1 MDAEKQTLEQ
11 LKTSIRQHDHAYY
24 VLDRPNI
31 LDSEYDELMRRLREM
46 EASHPEWV
54 TPDSPTQRVGGAV
67 AQGFASVRHKTALLS
82 LANAFSAQEVR
93 SFDQRVRQ
101 LLDGTP
107 VEYVLEPKVDGLAIS
122 LLYEDGLLVQAA
134 TRGDGETGENVTTN
148 VRTVRSV
155 PLQLAGE
162 ALPAQLDVRGEI
174 YMPKRSFAKLNEQ
187 RAAAGEALFANPRNA
202 AAGSLR
208 QLDPQVTAGREL
220 GLLAYALG
228 DNPFDTHAAALEALR
243 KWGFP
248 VYPHYKVCSDIEQA
262 IAYIDEF
269 AAMRHELPYET
280 DGLVIKVNSIAQQ
293 QALGATGKDPR
304 WAVAYKFPAEQAE
317 TTLEDIFVQVG
328 RTGVLT
334 PVAVLKPVKLAGTT
348 VSRASL
354 HNEDYIRD
362 KDIRIGDVVLVQKA
376 GEIIP
381 EVVRVLTERRAA
393 NAAPPFVMP
402 ATCPECD
409 APAVRLEGEAAT
421 RCTNPH
427 CPALGREGL
436 AHYAS
441 RNAMD
446 IENLGPAV
454 VSLLWNAGLVRTPAD
469 YYRLQIEQLVQL
481 ERMGDKSAGNL
492 LAAIEASKT
501 KGLER
506 LLFALGIRFVGVKAA
521 KTLAQAFGDI
531 GRLAAASQAELTA
544 LPEIGP
550 RIAES
555 VVTWFAAPENQA
567 LVAALAEAG
576 VVTEAAAKPAPAAR
590 PSALAGKTIVITGT
604 LPSLSRTEAAELA
617 EAAGAKVASSVSK
630 KTDYVLAGEAAGS
643 KLDKAHAL
651 GIAVIDEA
659 AFRAL
664 LEHVDG

>member
-248 VYPHYKVCSDIEQA
+248 VYPHYEVCSDIEQA

-469 YYRLQIEQLVQL
+469 YYRLQIDQLVQL

>member
-187 RAAAGEALFANPRNA
+187 RVAAGEALFANPRNA

>member
-1 MDAEKQTLEQ
+1 MDADRQTLEQ
-11 LKTSIRQHDHAYY
+11 LKEAIRQHDYAYY
-24 VLDRPNI
+24 VLDRPKV
-31 LDSEYDELMRRLREM
+31 LDSEYDELMRRLREL
-46 EASHPEWV
+46 EARHPEWV

-67 AQGFASVRHKTALLS
+67 AQGFAAVRHKTALLS
-82 LANAFSAQEVR
+82 LANAFSAQDLR
-93 SFDQRVRQ
+93 NFDQRVRQ
-101 LLDGTP
+101 LLDGAP

-122 LLYEDGLLVQAA
+122 LLYENGLLVQAA
-134 TRGDGETGENVTTN
+134 TRGDGETGENVTSN

-155 PLQLAGE
+155 PLQLVGE
-162 ALPAQLDVRGEI
+162 APPALLDVRGEI

-228 DNPFDTHAAALEALR
+228 ENPFATHADALEALR
-243 KWGFP
+243 TWGFP

-269 AAMRHELPYET
+269 AVARQALPYET
-280 DGLVIKVNSIAQQ
+280 DGLVIKVNSTAQQ

-317 TTLEDIFVQVG
+317 TVLEDIFVQVG

-334 PVAVLKPVKLAGTT
+334 PVAVLQPVKLAGTT

-362 KDIRIGDVVLVQKA
+362 KDIRIGDTVLVQKA

-393 NAAPPFVMP
+393 NAAPFVMP

-436 AHYAS
+436 VHYAS

-454 VSLLWNAGLVRTPAD
+454 VTLLWNAGLVRTPAD
-469 YYRLQIEQLVQL
+469 YYRLRAEQLVQL
-481 ERMGDKSAGNL
+481 ERMGDKSAHNL
-492 LAAIEASKT
+492 LAAIEASKAR
-501 KGLER
+501 GLER

-531 GRLAAASQAELTA
+531 RRLAQAGQAELTA
-544 LPEIGP
+544 IPEIGP

-555 VVTWFAAPENQA
+555 VVTWFSAPENQS
-567 LVAALAEAG
+567 LIDELAEAG
-576 VVTEAAAKPAPAAR
+576 VVMQASAKPVAAQ
-590 PSALAGKTIVITGT
+590 SALAGKTIVITGT
-604 LPSLSRTEAAELA
+604 LPGLSRTEAIELA
-617 EAAGAKVASSVSK
+617 ENAGAKVASSVSK

-643 KLDKAHAL
+643 KLDKAKAL
-651 GIAVIDEA
+651 GIAIIDEA

-664 LEHVDG
+664 L

>member
-469 YYRLQIEQLVQL
+469 YYRLQIDQLVQL